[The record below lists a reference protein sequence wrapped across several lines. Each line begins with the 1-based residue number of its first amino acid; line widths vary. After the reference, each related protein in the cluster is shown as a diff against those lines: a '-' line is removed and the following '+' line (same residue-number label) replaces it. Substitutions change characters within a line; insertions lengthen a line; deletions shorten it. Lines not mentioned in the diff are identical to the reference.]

1 MSTKKIATLT
11 ASGTKR
17 FATPTASRTKRFTTL
32 IAAVCLVAGLA
43 GCGGSNGSKNDTANS
58 TPTTDSG
65 NTNSGNAQAPAT
77 TDNQGDAKAD
87 NQPAAAANK
96 KLEIST
102 IQGTWASPLPDPNG
116 NGAKMIDEK
125 FNIDLKSQF
134 VPYDEYGN
142 KLPVVMA
149 AGDLPDMIGMEGVDA
164 NFVKWAKQGAFLPLN
179 DYIDKYEAIK
189 SIPKNVWDAV
199 TVDGKIYGI
208 PNYFPS
214 KYGKKPII
222 RKDWLDNLGLSMPTT
237 YDELEKVA
245 IAFTNDDPDKNGKKD
260 TLGLGLAK
268 SIVYGAWMGAGWDSG
283 WYNKNDKG
291 QLIPGNI
298 SDGFKQQVTVLHD
311 LYKAGAVSKD
321 WAVTKSTDVRK
332 DFFAGKIGIFYEQ
345 PYDISETRFK
355 QLKEANPTAELAVI
369 PPFVQDDGQQGFT
382 GLPGYYELHSL
393 NAKLKNDPD
402 KIDRI
407 LSIINYFMTFIPTDQ
422 RNDQNADYD
431 WQNGGVG
438 KGYTMQNGV
447 AIGIDGASSEMPTTY
462 FGVRYWAPTDEDTQ
476 PATVLQDPFTKS
488 FVQSAVD
495 LLKNTKT
502 YLDPVNRIHSDLM
515 FANISELDQGIADHQ
530 TRMIVGQEP
539 ISDWDKMVKEYLSKG
554 GQAIIDQ
561 VNQLLDENGIVGEWK

>member
-1 MSTKKIATLT
+1 MKTKMKAPSTKKLV
-11 ASGTKR
+11 
-17 FATPTASRTKRFTTL
+17 TL
-32 IAAVCLVAGLA
+32 IAAVCLVTGIA
-43 GCGGSNGSKNDTANS
+43 GCGGSNDNNKESNTANT

-65 NTNSGNAQAPAT
+65 NGNAPAT
-77 TDNQGDAKAD
+77 TDNQPANATNNKTD
-87 NQPAAAANK
+87 NQAAADPVTK
-96 KLEIST
+96 KLDISA

-134 VPYDEYGN
+134 VPYDEYAN

-164 NFVKWAKQGAFLPLN
+164 NFVKWARQGAFLPLN
-179 DYIDKYEAIK
+179 DYIDKYEALK

-208 PNYFPS
+208 PNYFPA

-222 RKDWLDNLGLSMPTT
+222 RKDWLDNLGLSMPTN
-237 YDELEKVA
+237 YDEFEKVA
-245 IAFTNDDPDKNGKKD
+245 IAFTKDDPDKNGKKD

-268 SIVYGAWMGAGWDSG
+268 GIVYGSWMGAEWDSG

-298 SDGFKQQVTVLHD
+298 SDGFKKQVTVLHD
-311 LYKAGAVSKD
+311 LYQAGAVSKD
-321 WAVTKSTDVRK
+321 WAVTKSSDARK
-332 DFFAGKIGIFYEQ
+332 DFFAGKTGIFYEQ

-355 QLKEANPTAELAVI
+355 QLKEANPAAELAVI
-369 PPFVQDDGQQGFT
+369 PPFVQDDGQQGFS

-393 NAKLKNDPD
+393 NAKLKDDPD
-402 KIDRI
+402 KINRI
-407 LSIINYFMTFIPTDQ
+407 LEMINYFMTFIPVDQ
-422 RNDQNADYD
+422 RNDQNADFD

-438 KGYTMQNGV
+438 KGYNMENGV
-447 AIGIDGASSEMPTTY
+447 AINIDGAASEMPTMY
-462 FGVRYWAPTDEDTQ
+462 LGLRYWAPTDEDTQ
-476 PATVLQDPFTKS
+476 PAMVLQDPFTKG

-495 LLKNTKT
+495 LLKSTKT
-502 YLDPVNRIHSDLM
+502 YLDPVNRIHSDLL
-515 FANISELDQGIADHQ
+515 FANGSELDQTIADHQ

-561 VNQLLDENGIVGEWK
+561 VNQQLDESGIVGEWK